1 MYNLLALPTLQS
13 RNFFFYCNACHDDF
27 ISLNL
32 CFLLRKKNNKD
43 KKKKTEQ
50 SKKNHKD
57 NATCANNLFA
67 LSLSLAQEVM
77 ASTHC

>member
-1 MYNLLALPTLQS
+1 MHVMTISSLL
-13 RNFFFYCNACHDDF
+13 
-27 ISLNL
+27 ISVSYYE
-32 CFLLRKKNNKD
+32 KKNNKD

-77 ASTHC
+77 ASTHCWV

>member
-1 MYNLLALPTLQS
+1 MHVMTISSLL
-13 RNFFFYCNACHDDF
+13 
-27 ISLNL
+27 ISVSYDE
-32 CFLLRKKNNKD
+32 KKNNKD

-77 ASTHC
+77 ASTHCWV

>member
-1 MYNLLALPTLQS
+1 MTISSLL
-13 RNFFFYCNACHDDF
+13 
-27 ISLNL
+27 ISVSYYE
-32 CFLLRKKNNKD
+32 KKNNKN

-67 LSLSLAQEVM
+67 LSLSLARTNFFPIVSKMLYNFKDQNLLVD
-77 ASTHC
+77 